1 MLTFEQRHEG
11 AIGGR
16 GKFKGYLPEN
26 ENGEIKK
33 DGTYEHKHMDWDK
46 HLEGQ
51 EYFGLSPVK
60 IVFNGTERK
69 GLCRWIAW
77 DLDFEQE
84 PEIFCRAVFKI
95 ANDLLHKNTRK
106 YLRKYLQV

>member
-33 DGTYEHKHMDWDK
+33 DGTYEH
-46 HLEGQ
+46 
-51 EYFGLSPVK
+51 
-60 IVFNGTERK
+60 
-69 GLCRWIAW
+69 
-77 DLDFEQE
+77 
-84 PEIFCRAVFKI
+84 
-95 ANDLLHKNTRK
+95 
-106 YLRKYLQV
+106 